1 MKTKYTLQELK
12 DKKIAIKCDSQS
24 DLDRVIKTLNLII
37 EGRYG
42 TKNDRLY
49 NVIKFWEGD
58 INPLLVWEELANSRT
73 IIPASEF
80 FLEDEPKS
88 TPEPIPLEST
98 PASIP
103 TEYAVLTNATK
114 SAKKQIAEFEQVL
127 AQIKIDAMKLGT
139 RDLARLIKALKTI

>member
-12 DKKIAIKCDSQS
+12 YKKIAIKCDTQS
-24 DLDRVIKTLNLII
+24 DLDRVIKTLDIII

-42 TKNDRLY
+42 TINDRLC
-49 NVIKFWEGD
+49 NVIKFWKGD
-58 INPLLVWEELANSRT
+58 INPFLVWEELANDRT

-80 FLEDEPKS
+80 FLEDAPES
-88 TPEPIPLEST
+88 TPEP
-98 PASIP
+98 IP
-103 TEYAVLTNATK
+103 TEYAVLTNATE

>member
-12 DKKIAIKCDSQS
+12 DKGIAIKCDTQY
-24 DLDRVIKTLNLII
+24 DVDRAIKTLDIII
-37 EGRYG
+37 EGRYRSI
-42 TKNDRLY
+42 NNRLY
-49 NVIKFWEGD
+49 NVIKFWKGNVD
-58 INPLLVWEELANSRT
+58 PLLVWEELANDRT

-88 TPEPIPLEST
+88 TPE
-98 PASIP
+98 SIP
-103 TEYAVLTNATK
+103 TEYVVLTNATE